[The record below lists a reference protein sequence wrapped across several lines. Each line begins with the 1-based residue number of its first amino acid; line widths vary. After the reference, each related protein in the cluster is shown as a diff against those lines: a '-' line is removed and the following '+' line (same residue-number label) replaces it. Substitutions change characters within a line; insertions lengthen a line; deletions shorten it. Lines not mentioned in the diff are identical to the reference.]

1 MKKQCQGYALL
12 MLLLALA
19 VISLA
24 AASYFELGQFSHR
37 RQAEL
42 ELLHKGAQMEAALDS
57 YAKATRG
64 GQTRW
69 PQRLEDLLRDPR
81 YPKMIIR
88 HLRQIEV
95 DPMTGK
101 KEWGLVWSE
110 DGKGIVGV
118 HSLSEQKPVMTRF
131 SPEFASFKDL
141 PRYADWVF
149 GQQP

>member
-1 MKKQCQGYALL
+1 MKKPCQGYALL

-24 AASYFELGQFSHR
+24 AASYLQLGQFSHR

-42 ELLHKGAQMEAALDS
+42 ELLEKGAQMEAALDS
-57 YAKATRG
+57 YAKATRL
-64 GQTRW
+64 GQTRM

-81 YPKMIIR
+81 YPKVIIR

-95 DPMTGK
+95 DPITGK
-101 KEWGLVWSE
+101 KEWGLIWSE
-110 DGKGIVGV
+110 DGKGIVAV

-149 GQQP
+149 GQLP